1 MLGIHGL
8 DDRLLRRTLHD
19 LREVCGE
26 RAILPGS
33 HVIRYQ
39 ISKSTSK
46 LDTASRYAEVW
57 GGQMSPGEEGT
68 GPMDVCIKV
77 IKTENVHKVS
87 ETPSPALGQ
96 PVEQRFLGVPRGGRT
111 VGEVKPSKRPPV
123 LWRCSRSVPNR
134 DGMDA
139 KRASHGIRA
148 DASGCRSDSSGEDPH
163 FQHSRG
169 KF

>member
-39 ISKSTSK
+39 ISKSTLK

-57 GGQMSPGEEGT
+57 RGQMDLGAGSN
-68 GPMDVCIKV
+68 GPTDVCIKV

-87 ETPSPALGQ
+87 GTPYPALG
-96 PVEQRFLGVPRGGRT
+96 
-111 VGEVKPSKRPPV
+111 
-123 LWRCSRSVPNR
+123 
-134 DGMDA
+134 
-139 KRASHGIRA
+139 
-148 DASGCRSDSSGEDPH
+148 
-163 FQHSRG
+163 
-169 KF
+169 